1 MRIRYAQSA
10 GHMLDA
16 SYVLADVDL
25 PELVE
30 LLINLRQING
40 SLLLLCFIDV
50 CLEPALLQI
59 SSL

>member
-10 GHMLDA
+10 GHMLGA

-30 LLINLRQING
+30 LLINLWQING